1 MKSGNYSIFHARYLV
16 IKTLAYFPLQSALN
30 AREPLNAV
38 LSAARTAGI
47 KTQELSFDS
56 DAAVIWSVLW
66 SGRMTANRAV
76 YQHYRA
82 QNKLVIVVEIG
93 ALDRGRTWK
102 VSVNHTTAE
111 GYYGHL
117 ENLDWDRPRQL
128 GFSLSTTPERD
139 PRVVIALQHSQSL
152 QTDGLDM
159 LSWVNDAVARIRQY
173 TDRPIVVRPHPR
185 SKIALPTTL
194 TVDRPYHVSG
204 TYDSFNLPLDCHA
217 IVNYNSGP
225 GIQAAVAGVRPIVDY
240 SSLAY
245 PVSVG
250 YAGLEQ
256 PYETDRDLWFTQMCH
271 TEYTV
276 DELRQGVWIKR
287 LKLL

>member
-1 MKSGNYSIFHARYLV
+1 M

-47 KTQELSFDS
+47 ETQELSFDS

-82 QNKLVIVVEIG
+82 QNKPVIVVEIG

-117 ENLDWDRPRQL
+117 ENLNWDRPQHL
-128 GFSLSTTPERD
+128 GIKLQTSNEQD

-152 QTDGLDM
+152 QVAELDM
-159 LSWVNDAVARIRQY
+159 LSWVYECVNQIKQH

-185 SKIALPTTL
+185 SKISLPATL
-194 TVDRPYHVSG
+194 TVDQPYHVSG

-225 GIQAAVAGVRPIVDY
+225 GIQAAIAGLRPIVDS
-240 SSLAY
+240 SSLAH
-245 PVSVG
+245 PVSIDFS
-250 YAGLEQ
+250 AIEQ
-256 PYETDRDLWFTQMCH
+256 PYTVDRDLWLTQICH

-276 DELRQGVWIKR
+276 DELKQGAWIAR
-287 LKLL
+287 IFNDS